1 MSGDQTY
8 DHIIVGAG
16 AAGCVIARRLTDRGD
31 RVLLL
36 EAGGPDDSTRIHDT
50 DVPSMTSMWADPEFV
65 WPHVTSP
72 QPALGGRTVPIPQ
85 GRVLGGGSSVNAM
98 MYVRGNRRDFDGWA
112 RLGNPGW
119 AYDDV
124 LEYFRRSEDFADGA
138 SQYRGAGGPMAV
150 IQYERA
156 SEASRAFAKAA
167 AERGYRP
174 AGFDYNGSQQENG
187 AFFYQSTRTKDNR
200 RASTAVA
207 FLHPVLDRPN
217 LTVTT
222 GARATRVLVDG
233 TTATGVE
240 YTVGGTVH
248 RARAGREAIL
258 ACGALTT
265 PQLLLLSGIGPA
277 ADLAR
282 HGIRTVADLPGV
294 GRNLQDHLLF
304 GVAYASLVPSPPPA
318 LLAEAGLFCNT
329 RPPSGDGPPDLQFFF
344 GPIQFV
350 ADRYRVDGPGFT
362 FAPILIQPHSRGS
375 VTLRSADPADLPVV
389 DPNYLAHDADVEVLV
404 RGIEI
409 ARDLCRADAFDG
421 IRGRELAPGEEIT
434 DRAALARYARDNA
447 STVWHPAGTARMG
460 TGSDAVVDPR
470 LRVYGVDRLR
480 VADASIMPTITCGNT
495 NAASIMIGE
504 RAADLIANGGNP
516 S

>member
-1 MSGDQTY
+1 MNHDY
-8 DHIIVGAG
+8 IVVGAG
-16 AAGCVIARRLTDRGD
+16 AAGCVVARRLTDRGD

-36 EAGGPDDSTRIHDT
+36 EAGGPDDSTSIHDT
-50 DVPSMTSMWADPEFV
+50 DVASMTSMWADPDFV
-65 WPHVTSP
+65 WPHVTTA
-72 QPALGGRTVPIPQ
+72 QPALGGRTVAIPQ

-98 MYVRGNRRDFDGWA
+98 MYVRGNRHDFDAWA
-112 RLGNPGW
+112 RKGNPGW
-119 AYDDV
+119 AYDEV
-124 LEYFRRSEDFADGA
+124 LEFFRRSEDFADGA
-138 SQYRGAGGPMAV
+138 SRYRGAGGPMAV
-150 IQYERA
+150 VHYERA
-156 SEASRAFAKAA
+156 SAASRAFAHAA

-174 AGFDYNGSQQENG
+174 AGFDYNGERQDDG

-233 TTATGVE
+233 TTAVGVE
-240 YTVGGTVH
+240 YAAGGAVH
-248 RARAGREAIL
+248 QAHAEREVIL

-277 ADLAR
+277 AELAR
-282 HGIRTVADLPGV
+282 HGLRTVADLPGV

-304 GVAYASLVPSPPPA
+304 GVGYASLVPSPTPA
-318 LLAEAGLFCNT
+318 LLAEAGLFCHT
-329 RPPSGDGPPDLQFFF
+329 RPGTGDGPPDLQFFF

-350 ADRYRVDGPGFT
+350 ADRYKEDGPGFT
-362 FAPILIQPHSRGS
+362 FAPILIQPRSRGS
-375 VTLRSADPADLPVV
+375 VTLRSADPAELPVV
-389 DPNYLAHDADVEVLV
+389 DPDYLADDADVEVLV

-409 ARDLCRADAFDG
+409 ARDLARAGAFDG
-421 IRGRELAPGEEIT
+421 IRGRELAPGADVT
-434 DRAALARYARDNA
+434 DRADLARYARDNA

-460 TGSDAVVDPR
+460 TGPDAVVDAR
-470 LRVYGVDRLR
+470 LRVHGIDRLR
-480 VADASIMPTITCGNT
+480 IADASIMPTITCGNT

-504 RAADLIANGGNP
+504 RAADLIVNGGNHP
-516 S
+516 

>member
-1 MSGDQTY
+1 MSY
-8 DHIIVGAG
+8 DHIVVGAG
-16 AAGCVIARRLTDRGD
+16 AAGCVVARRLTDRGGS
-31 RVLLL
+31 VLLL

-50 DVPSMTSMWADPEFV
+50 DVPSMTSMWADPDFV
-65 WPHVTSP
+65 WPHVTTA

-85 GRVLGGGSSVNAM
+85 GRVLGGGGSVNAM
-98 MYVRGNRRDFDGWA
+98 MYVRGNRHDFDGWA
-112 RLGNPGW
+112 RQGNPGW
-119 AYDDV
+119 AYDEV

-138 SQYRGAGGPMAV
+138 SRYRGAGGPMAV
-150 IQYERA
+150 VHYERA
-156 SEASRAFAKAA
+156 SAASRAFAQAA

-174 AGFDYNGSQQENG
+174 AGFDYNGERQDDG

-240 YTVGGTVH
+240 YVAGGVVH
-248 RARAGREAIL
+248 QARAGREVIL
-258 ACGALTT
+258 ACGTLTT

-277 ADLAR
+277 AELAR

-304 GVAYASLVPSPPPA
+304 GVAYASLVPLPPPA
-318 LLAEAGLFCNT
+318 LLAEAGLFCHT
-329 RPPSGDGPPDLQFFF
+329 GPAAGDGPPDLQFFF

-350 ADRYRVDGPGFT
+350 ADRYKADGPGFT
-362 FAPILIQPHSRGS
+362 FAPILIQPRSRGS

-389 DPNYLAHDADVEVLV
+389 DPNYLADDADVEVLV

-409 ARDLCRADAFDG
+409 ARDLARSGAFDG
-421 IRGRELAPGEEIT
+421 IRGRELAPGEDVT

-460 TGSDAVVDPR
+460 TGPDAVVDAR
-470 LRVYGVDRLR
+470 LRVHGIDRLR
-480 VADASIMPTITCGNT
+480 IADASIMPTITCGNT

-504 RAADLIANGGNP
+504 RAADLIVNGGNQP
-516 S
+516 